1 MVQFDLEMHTGG
13 LQRITRYAQ
22 NGCNKQ
28 GLNYGGGDIILFQTA
43 DIVHNAHDNEKDN
56 HHSDA
61 NHGANDTNATRLL
74 SRQTH
79 ALRIAIMLLTTT
91 AGRVRCCDLAVL
103 EVPQLVLSAR
113 THSHRQRRRRSG
125 VQRILHRAPLIRVEA
140 TQRFRVQHPFPIL

>member
-13 LQRITRYAQ
+13 LQLITRYAQ

-43 DIVHNAHDNEKDN
+43 DIVHNAHDNEKDD

-74 SRQTH
+74 SR
-79 ALRIAIMLLTTT
+79 
-91 AGRVRCCDLAVL
+91 
-103 EVPQLVLSAR
+103 
-113 THSHRQRRRRSG
+113 
-125 VQRILHRAPLIRVEA
+125 
-140 TQRFRVQHPFPIL
+140 